1 MTTSPAPLPVP
12 DGCLALTPWIIADG
26 VAGLLGFLAEVLG
39 ARETV
44 RMTAPGSTRIVHAET
59 RIQDVPVMLFDSADG
74 WPATPAF
81 LRVYVPDVD
90 DTVRRAVAAGAT
102 VVTEPATTWI
112 GDRVARVRDPWD
124 NLWWLHTRVFA
135 PSPDDL
141 AAGPPDAAAQDVMA
155 RLGETLHEEMLRRG
169 RPGQVGCPGML
180 VEE

>member
-1 MTTSPAPLPVP
+1 MNAIDPAPPAVP

-26 VAGLLGFLAEVLG
+26 VPDLLGFLAGVFG

-44 RMTAPGSTRIVHAET
+44 RMTAPGSDRVVHAET
-59 RIQDVPVMLFDSADG
+59 RIHGVPVMLFDSADG

-90 DTVRRAVAAGAT
+90 VTVRRAVAAGAT
-102 VVTEPATTWI
+102 VVTEPVTLWI

-135 PSPDDL
+135 PSPEDL
-141 AAGPPDAAAQDVMA
+141 AAGPPGAAAEEA
-155 RLGETLHEEMLRRG
+155 TAHLAGTLHAEMLRRG
-169 RPGQVGCPGML
+169 RTA
-180 VEE
+180 